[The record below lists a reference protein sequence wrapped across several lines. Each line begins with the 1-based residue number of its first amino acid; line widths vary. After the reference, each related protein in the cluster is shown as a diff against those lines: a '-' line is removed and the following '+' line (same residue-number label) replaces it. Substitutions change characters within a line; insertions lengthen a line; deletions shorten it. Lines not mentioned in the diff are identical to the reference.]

1 MKEVGV
7 VGPVS
12 RARPLSFGGS
22 SVVEMPAMGRGCWSE
37 DLTPAQLAFSLR
49 GAGGFPQLG
58 PSSGRGLFEA
68 ASAGLRS
75 ASLPSWPAEGVPF
88 LRPKAVWEE
97 RSDLL
102 PWLRLLKASFE

>member
-1 MKEVGV
+1 M
-7 VGPVS
+7 GPVS

-68 ASAGLRS
+68 EGRS
-75 ASLPSWPAEGVPF
+75 SKRFASLVARRRRAFP

-102 PWLRLLKASFE
+102 PGFAS